1 MIYDHPI
8 YRTCLRKNLAKQD
21 CQWLRDENFITCPCS
36 SGGKVSACNAGDLGS
51 IPGSR
56 RSPWRR
62 KWQPTPVFMPEESH
76 GQRSLVDSSP
86 QVARSWTWLKWRS
99 THAHP
104 VFHSGCTRLS
114 SHQQHFSTPPP
125 ALVTCRLLTDGHS
138 DWLEVIP
145 HCSFDLHFSNN

>member
-62 KWQPTPVFMPEESH
+62 KWQLTPVFLPGKSH
-76 GQRSLVDSSP
+76 GQRSTTGYRPWGCKNQTQLKQLCTIHNKIMMCYLIVVVICISLIISDVDLLLFP
-86 QVARSWTWLKWRS
+86 YW
-99 THAHP
+99 P
-104 VFHSGCTRLS
+104 FEY
-114 SHQQHFSTPPP
+114 PI
-125 ALVTCRLLTDGHS
+125 CRN
-138 DWLEVIP
+138 V
-145 HCSFDLHFSNN
+145 CSYPLFMF